1 MHCYNAHTAL
11 IYKSRFFQKLYA
23 WGCQSD
29 RAQGGLLTAL
39 PSCQLF
45 PQLCKVVDHHAD
57 PPPAIISN
65 PCRTVYLAFGC
76 LNFFKQ
82 LTAGHIANLHKSNSS
97 LPNLIHLAL
106 ESKSKLSQSST
117 SNETSFSMLHLSH
130 RR

>member
-1 MHCYNAHTAL
+1 MHCYNVHTPL

-23 WGCQSD
+23 RVGLSD
-29 RAQGGLLTAL
+29 RGQGGLLTA
-39 PSCQLF
+39 PPCQLF
-45 PQLCKVVDHHAD
+45 PQLRKVVDHHAN
-57 PPPAIISN
+57 PPPAVISN

-82 LTAGHIANLHKSNSS
+82 LTAGHFANLHKSNSS

-106 ESKSKLSQSST
+106 ESKSILSQSST

>member
-1 MHCYNAHTAL
+1 MHCYNVHTAL

-23 WGCQSD
+23 RVGLGD
-29 RAQGGLLTAL
+29 TGKGGLLTA
-39 PSCQLF
+39 PPCQLF
-45 PQLCKVVDHHAD
+45 PQLRKVVDHHAN
-57 PPPAIISN
+57 PPPAVISN

-82 LTAGHIANLHKSNSS
+82 LTTGHIANLHKLNSS
-97 LPNLIHLAL
+97 FPNLIHLAL
-106 ESKSKLSQSST
+106 ESKSILSQSST